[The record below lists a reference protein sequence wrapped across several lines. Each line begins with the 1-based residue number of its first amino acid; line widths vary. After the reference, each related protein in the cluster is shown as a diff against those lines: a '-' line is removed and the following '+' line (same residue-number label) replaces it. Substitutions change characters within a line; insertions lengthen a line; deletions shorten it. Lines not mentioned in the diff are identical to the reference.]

1 MKVLNEPTDAVRGEA
16 AVLGVLKQIDQNW
29 TVVCELNL
37 PRKGRGN
44 GRRIDFLVVAPG
56 YGLLVLEI
64 KGSPDIRF
72 ENGRFHAPPSPND
85 PLIQLHDQKSLLRE
99 RCQNLL
105 PNQRLIIAGTLGFP
119 FWIPTGS
126 DGDLLRRNPG
136 NHLPWETLFSDSFL
150 GPTQLKDAILEVFR
164 REGEKMQTSGELFG
178 EAEASALVDS
188 LLPSATGREDVRV
201 KSAHFVRSLD
211 GFTDKQ
217 RQTYELY
224 LLKRPKVLVTG
235 PYGTGKTYLA
245 QHIAAR
251 MAQDFGRVA
260 IVVRR
265 NELKLQIKS
274 AVASISLKRGSVD
287 VLTIDQVAREMGAP
301 AEPEELALALIEAK
315 DQRGW
320 VPYDAL
326 VIDQAEDFINS
337 ASWVDAIL
345 ELVKDGSSGQGRIKI
360 FGDFEYQAK
369 QPSDEVQKRLVE
381 LGFDVLEPLTEC
393 LRNGRDIAKALEK
406 VAGREISTGYLDETG
421 LYEEVLFRDE
431 LHPVLR
437 EQYPVSATWYRAQAL
452 LDKLREIRE
461 LGYAP
466 GDVVVLT
473 ALPRKADAGY
483 QNGGLKDSSPGV
495 VGLGSEIKVSES
507 YQGEPDVP
515 MGYGAREHYIKEL
528 ASKGSG
534 GDVTSQGGKVYYWGK
549 FKTPLDYSGLSPEWR
564 PKYLNSEPRPPS
576 GVVTWCTVEEFRG
589 CERLV
594 VILTDADMLPGA
606 NWRKQATQAG
616 ISRALERCYLI
627 VAEGNNKKE
636 PRANR

>member
-1 MKVLNEPTDAVRGEA
+1 MKVFNEPTDAVSGEA

-72 ENGRFHAPPSPND
+72 KNGRFHAPPSPND
-85 PLIQLHDQKSLLRE
+85 PLIQLHDQKGLLRE

-105 PNQRLIIAGTLGFP
+105 PNQRLTIAGTLGFP
-119 FWIPTGS
+119 FWMPTGS

-150 GPTQLKDAILEVFR
+150 GPTQLKNSILEVFR
-164 REGEKMQTSGELFG
+164 RDGEKMQTSGELFG
-178 EAEASALVDS
+178 EIEASALVGS

-265 NELKLQIKS
+265 NELRLQIKT
-274 AVASISLKRGSVD
+274 AINSISLKSGSVD
-287 VLTIDQVAREMGAP
+287 VVTIDQVAREMGKP

-345 ELVKDGSSGQGRIKI
+345 ELVKDGLSGTGRIKI
-360 FGDFEYQAK
+360 FADFEYQAK
-369 QPSDEVQKRLVE
+369 QRFDEVQSRLRE
-381 LGFDVLEPLTEC
+381 LGFEVLDPLTEC
-393 LRNGRDIAKALEK
+393 LRNGRDIAKAIER
-406 VAGREISTGYLDETG
+406 VAGREIYTRYLDETG
-421 LYEEVLFRDE
+421 LYEEVSFRDE

-437 EQYPVSATWYRAQAL
+437 EQYSVSATWYRAQAL
-452 LDKLREIRE
+452 LNKLREIRE

-473 ALPRKADAGY
+473 AFPRKADAGY
-483 QNGGLKDSSPGV
+483 QNGGLKDSSPGA
-495 VGLGSEIKVSES
+495 EIKVSANYE
-507 YQGEPDVP
+507 GELDVP
-515 MGYGAREHYIKEL
+515 SGYEERQRYIEEL

-534 GDVTSQGGKVYYWGK
+534 GNVTSKGGKVYYWGK

-594 VILTDADMLPGA
+594 VVLTDADMLSSVS
-606 NWRKQATQAG
+606 WRKQATQAG

-627 VAEGNNKKE
+627 VAEGDDNKKTHAH
-636 PRANR
+636 R

>member
-1 MKVLNEPTDAVRGEA
+1 M
-16 AVLGVLKQIDQNW
+16 
-29 TVVCELNL
+29 
-37 PRKGRGN
+37 
-44 GRRIDFLVVAPG
+44 
-56 YGLLVLEI
+56 
-64 KGSPDIRF
+64 
-72 ENGRFHAPPSPND
+72 
-85 PLIQLHDQKSLLRE
+85 
-99 RCQNLL
+99 
-105 PNQRLIIAGTLGFP
+105 
-119 FWIPTGS
+119 PTGS

-150 GPTQLKDAILEVFR
+150 GPTQLKNSILEVFR
-164 REGEKMQTSGELFG
+164 RDGEKMQTSGELFG
-178 EAEASALVDS
+178 EIEASALVGS

-265 NELKLQIKS
+265 NELRLQIKT
-274 AVASISLKRGSVD
+274 AINSISLKSGSVD
-287 VLTIDQVAREMGAP
+287 VVTIDQVAREMGKP

-345 ELVKDGSSGQGRIKI
+345 ELVKDGLSGTGRIKI
-360 FGDFEYQAK
+360 FADFEYQAK
-369 QPSDEVQKRLVE
+369 QRFDEVQSRLRE
-381 LGFDVLEPLTEC
+381 LGFEVLDPLTEC
-393 LRNGRDIAKALEK
+393 LRNGRDIAKAIER
-406 VAGREISTGYLDETG
+406 VAGREIYTRYLDETG
-421 LYEEVLFRDE
+421 LYEEVSFRDE

-452 LDKLREIRE
+452 LNKLREIRE

-473 ALPRKADAGY
+473 AFPRKADAGY

-495 VGLGSEIKVSES
+495 VGLGSEIKVSANYE
-507 YQGEPDVP
+507 GELDVP
-515 MGYGAREHYIKEL
+515 SGYEERQRYIEEL

-534 GDVTSQGGKVYYWGK
+534 GNVTSKGGKVYYWGK

-594 VILTDADMLPGA
+594 VVLTDADMLSSVS
-606 NWRKQATQAG
+606 WRKQATQAG

-627 VAEGNNKKE
+627 VAEGDDNKKTHAH
-636 PRANR
+636 R